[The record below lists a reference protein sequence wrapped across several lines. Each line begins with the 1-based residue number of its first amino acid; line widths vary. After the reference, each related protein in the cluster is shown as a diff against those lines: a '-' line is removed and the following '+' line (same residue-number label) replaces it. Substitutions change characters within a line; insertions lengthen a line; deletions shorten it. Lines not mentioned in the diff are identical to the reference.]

1 MSDVQLLFV
10 NAGWQ
15 ILYAGTKGDPTIGG
29 FGHLRKHD
37 MGHEAWNFL
46 PVKGKVYGYIPRS
59 TTVRDALGASP
70 HDAVIS
76 GVTVVWLARH
86 VSTGQTVIVGWYKNA
101 TVYRKAGALRIRRE
115 GHEVMP
121 QVVAEADNVR
131 LLPIDQRTFVIP
143 TKKEPGCLGQSPVW
157 YGRDELFR
165 AQVRAFIQRDGRPVR
180 LGKKTSP
187 GAGFNND
194 PAARKRIE
202 VAAVEYATRYY
213 QSIAGGE
220 RQVVSVEREALGWDI
235 EAVGSNDRLKVEV
248 KGVAGNDCS
257 VELTPNEYRAMLSA
271 QHRKVYVV
279 FVVTGLGGNHP
290 QAHIF
295 RYDRD
300 LSSADNPAWVSQRGQ
315 RLHIQPRMAARLSLK
330 M

>member
-1 MSDVQLLFV
+1 MSDEPLLFI

-15 ILYAGTKGDPTIGG
+15 IFYVGTKGDPTIGG
-29 FGHLRKHD
+29 FGHLRRHD

-46 PVKGKVYGYIPRS
+46 AVKGKVYGYIPRS

-70 HDAVIS
+70 EDSAVS

-86 VSTGQTVIVGWYKNA
+86 ISTGRTVIVGWYKNA
-101 TVYRKAGALRIRRE
+101 TVYRRAGALRIRRE

-121 QVVAEADNVR
+121 QVVAEKDNVR

-165 AQVRAFIQRDGRPVR
+165 ARVREFIQRDGRHVHIS
-180 LGKKTSP
+180 KNTTS

-220 RQVVSVEREALGWDI
+220 REVVSVERDALGWDL
-235 EAVGSNDRLKVEV
+235 EAVGANDRLKVEV
-248 KGVAGNDCS
+248 KGVAGDNCS
-257 VELTPNEYRAMLSA
+257 VELTPNEYKAMLSA
-271 QHRKVYVV
+271 EHRKMYVV
-279 FVVTGLGGNHP
+279 FVVTGLGSQHP

-300 LSSADNPAWVSQRGQ
+300 SSTVDDPAWVSQRGQ